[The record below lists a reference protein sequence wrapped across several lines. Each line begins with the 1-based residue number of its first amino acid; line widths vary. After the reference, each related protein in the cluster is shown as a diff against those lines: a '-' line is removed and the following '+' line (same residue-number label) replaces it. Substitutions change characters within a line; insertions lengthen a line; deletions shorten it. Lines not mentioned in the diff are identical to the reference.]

1 MYKQCQ
7 TESSARRQR
16 DLEQGLMRVMLK
28 KQYDEITV
36 SDLCQEINVPRK
48 SFYRYFSGKDGALY
62 ALIDHA
68 LMDYDM
74 YNTHPDTTDEKR
86 PIQYM
91 EGVFRY
97 WVYHKELLDALR
109 KSGLSGLLIQR
120 AMEYSNDM
128 DTIPRFLQIGD
139 RRLRKYG
146 TMFMVCGL
154 MTMIVQWH
162 YDGFS
167 KTAEEMAQ
175 LAMQLLTQPLFS
187 GRLEDM

>member
-16 DLEQGLMRVMLK
+16 ELEQGLLQIMLK
-28 KQYDEITV
+28 KQYDEISV
-36 SDLCQEINVPRK
+36 SDLCQQIGVPRK

-62 ALIDHA
+62 AMIDHA
-68 LMDYDM
+68 IMDYDV
-74 YNTHPDTTDEKR
+74 YTTYPGQGARETPMDF
-86 PIQYM
+86 M

-97 WVYHKELLDALR
+97 WIQHKELLDALK
-109 KSGLSGLLIQR
+109 KSSFSGLLIQR
-120 AMEYSNDM
+120 AMEFSNDM

-139 RRLRKYG
+139 KRLREYG

-162 YDGFS
+162 YDGFTKS
-167 KTAEEMAQ
+167 AEEMAK

-187 GRLEDM
+187 GKLEDI

>member
-7 TESSARRQR
+7 TEASARRQR
-16 DLEQGLMRVMLK
+16 ELEQGLLRVMMK
-28 KQYDEITV
+28 KQYDEIAV
-36 SDLCQEINVPRK
+36 SDLCQEIGVPRK

-74 YNTHPDTTDEKR
+74 YTGYPERQKEATPME
-86 PIQYM
+86 YM
-91 EGVFRY
+91 KGVFCY

-120 AMEYSNDM
+120 AMEFSNDM
-128 DTIPRFLQIGD
+128 DTIPRFLQIAD
-139 RRLRKYG
+139 RRLREYG

-162 YDGFS
+162 HDGFYKS
-167 KTAEEMAQ
+167 AEEMAE
-175 LAMQLLTQPLFS
+175 LAMQLLTRPLFS

>member
-16 DLEQGLMRVMLK
+16 ELEQGLLQIMLK
-28 KQYDEITV
+28 KQYDEISV
-36 SDLCQEINVPRK
+36 SDLCQQIGVPRK

-62 ALIDHA
+62 AMIDHA
-68 LMDYDM
+68 IMDYDV
-74 YNTHPDTTDEKR
+74 YTTYPGQGARET
-86 PIQYM
+86 PVGFM
-91 EGVFRY
+91 EGVFHY
-97 WVYHKELLDALR
+97 WIQHKELLDALK
-109 KSGLSGLLIQR
+109 KSSFSGLLIQR
-120 AMEYSNDM
+120 AMEFSNDM

-139 RRLRKYG
+139 KRLREYG

-162 YDGFS
+162 YDGFTKS
-167 KTAEEMAQ
+167 AEEMAK

-187 GRLEDM
+187 GKLEDI

>member
-7 TESSARRQR
+7 TESSAHRQR
-16 DLEQGLMRVMLK
+16 EMEQGLLRLMLK
-28 KQYDEITV
+28 KQYDQITV
-36 SDLCQEINVPRK
+36 SDLCEEIGVPRK

-74 YNTHPDTTDEKR
+74 YTTYPGQNRGETPMDF
-86 PIQYM
+86 M

-97 WVYHKELLDALR
+97 WIHHKDLLDALR
-109 KSGLSGLLIQR
+109 KSSFSGLLIQR

-139 RRLRKYG
+139 RRLREYG

-167 KTAEEMAQ
+167 KTSEEMAQ

-187 GRLEDM
+187 GKLEDM

>member
-16 DLEQGLMRVMLK
+16 ELEQGLLQIMLK
-28 KQYDEITV
+28 KQYDEISV
-36 SDLCQEINVPRK
+36 SDLCQQIGVPRK

-62 ALIDHA
+62 AMIDHA
-68 LMDYDM
+68 IMDYDV
-74 YNTHPDTTDEKR
+74 YTTYPGQGARET
-86 PIQYM
+86 PGGFM
-91 EGVFRY
+91 EGVFHY
-97 WVYHKELLDALR
+97 WIQHKELLDALK
-109 KSGLSGLLIQR
+109 KSSFSGLLIQR
-120 AMEYSNDM
+120 AMEFSNDM

-139 RRLRKYG
+139 KRLREYG

-162 YDGFS
+162 YDGFTKS
-167 KTAEEMAQ
+167 AEEMAK

-187 GRLEDM
+187 GKLEDI

>member
-7 TESSARRQR
+7 TESSAQRQR
-16 DLEQGLMRVMLK
+16 DLERGLLQMMLK

-36 SDLCQEINVPRK
+36 SDLCQEIDVPRK

-74 YNTHPDTTDEKR
+74 YAAYPWAGSKATPMD
-86 PIQYM
+86 YM

-97 WVYHKELLDALR
+97 WVQHKDLLDALH
-109 KSGLSGLLIQR
+109 KSSFSGLLVQR
-120 AMEYSNDM
+120 ALEYSNDL
-128 DTIPRFLQIGD
+128 DTIPRFLQISD
-139 RRLRKYG
+139 RRLREYG

-162 YDGFS
+162 HDGFTKS
-167 KTAEEMAQ
+167 PEEMAQ
-175 LAMQLLTQPLFS
+175 LAMELLTKPLFS
-187 GRLEDM
+187 GKIEDI